1 MFTKIKGYYLCILV
15 ASLLLLILVGLSL
28 ADINGRSD
36 SKEPKELT
44 GYTEPNIKPILS
56 RDGINT
62 DSNPQK
68 SKSTIAFKIHYEKC
82 GHTVIEELD
91 QNKRANALGALQYEL
106 DQKDWVLDELSPG
119 RLVFKKTIDSYCP
132 KHYIVKDKDGYLA
145 IYKANSASGKLYPL
159 EETNIRADSLDGQVK
174 DKLKDGIV
182 IDNLEGVEL
191 FIEDISS

>member
-1 MFTKIKGYYLCILV
+1 MG
-15 ASLLLLILVGLSL
+15 
-28 ADINGRSD
+28 
-36 SKEPKELT
+36 P
-44 GYTEPNIKPILS
+44 
-56 RDGINT
+56 
-62 DSNPQK
+62 
-68 SKSTIAFKIHYEKC
+68 
-82 GHTVIEELD
+82 
-91 QNKRANALGALQYEL
+91 LQYEL

-119 RLVFKKTIDSYCP
+119 RLVFKKTIDSYCS